1 MRTASCTS
9 LSVNVGIPSGRILS
23 EFFFCIYVR
32 LTGVGL
38 NLPFFSC
45 SVIFCIFLSL
55 KPSAVSSFTPF
66 VDAPLFAYRFLYASN
81 HISSRNKYLNRRV
94 NTSSLLFN
102 EYCSMSFCLFSSKFR
117 LLVAFQPL
125 RFSSLTFFIFD
136 HNNCFPSPCR
146 RCYRPRTTMETP
158 YHWVIFRFL
167 NHSFSA
173 LTFRVSSVSVNNW
186 LQIVGY
192 AFVSFAQ
199 VLLHVI

>member
-55 KPSAVSSFTPF
+55 KLSAVSSFTPF

-102 EYCSMSFCLFSSKFR
+102 EF
-117 LLVAFQPL
+117 LLILVKISVVGCISA
-125 RFSSLTFFIFD
+125 I
-136 HNNCFPSPCR
+136 
-146 RCYRPRTTMETP
+146 E
-158 YHWVIFRFL
+158 VFL
-167 NHSFSA
+167 PNF
-173 LTFRVSSVSVNNW
+173 
-186 LQIVGY
+186 
-192 AFVSFAQ
+192 
-199 VLLHVI
+199 LHF